1 MKKPLFLLV
10 FALIISCQEQHD
22 DNSGYAFDA
31 ESQRQITS
39 TPISLQKTSNSSL
52 VPVEQ
57 QEVVKKRIIK
67 DGRLGIQV
75 NEIEI
80 AKTRIDTL
88 VKKFSGY
95 YSNESFNNSDWESSY
110 VLKIRIPSARFESFL
125 KDLESGDGEIQH
137 KTIDARDVTDQFIDL
152 ETRLESKKAYLKRYM
167 ELLKR
172 AQTIKEILQIEE
184 KIRGLQEEI
193 ESTLGRLKYLGDLVD
208 YSTLDLTI
216 TEKKDFQY
224 DPVQRDKFAEK
235 FKQSLS
241 KGWFGFI
248 DALLFTIKIWPLWII
263 GGLGIFFLKRRK
275 KNKKT
280 S

>member
-152 ETRLESKKAYLKRYM
+152 ETRLESKKEYLKRYM

-263 GGLGIFFLKRRK
+263 GGLGIFFLKRRR

>member
-88 VKKFSGY
+88 LKKFSGY

-152 ETRLESKKAYLKRYM
+152 ETRLESKKAYLKRYT

-263 GGLGIFFLKRRK
+263 GGLGIFFLKRRR

>member
-10 FALIISCQEQHD
+10 FALIISCQEQHN

-152 ETRLESKKAYLKRYM
+152 ETRLESKKAYLKRYT

-224 DPVQRDKFAEK
+224 DPVQRDKFTEK

-241 KGWFGFI
+241 KGCE
-248 DALLFTIKIWPLWII
+248 A
-263 GGLGIFFLKRRK
+263 
-275 KNKKT
+275 

>member
-88 VKKFSGY
+88 LKKFSGY

-152 ETRLESKKAYLKRYM
+152 ETRLESKKAYLKRYT

>member
-88 VKKFSGY
+88 LKKFSGY

>member
-22 DNSGYAFDA
+22 DNNGYAFDA

-88 VKKFSGY
+88 LKKFSGY

-152 ETRLESKKAYLKRYM
+152 ETRLESKKAYLKRYT

-224 DPVQRDKFAEK
+224 DPVQRDKFTEK

-263 GGLGIFFLKRRK
+263 GGLGIFFLKRRR

>member
-10 FALIISCQEQHD
+10 FALIISCQEQHN

-88 VKKFSGY
+88 LKKFSGY

-152 ETRLESKKAYLKRYM
+152 ETRLESKKAYLKRYT